1 MPLTLRFYNDVD
13 INEGSQIR
21 GFQHRHK
28 NRLRVTGFLEGVRLG
43 RDGQF
48 PVALELDLLINE
60 RPEAGFPFADST
72 RAGA

>member
-1 MPLTLRFYNDVD
+1 VPLTLRFYNDVD

-21 GFQHRHK
+21 RFHK

-60 RPEAGFPFADST
+60 RPEAGFPFAYST